1 MDINPPKC
9 SDIDFIN
16 FLIAASN
23 VFSCTEAARCYPFV
37 ANAPFHD
44 AFTRCLQRQPPDTEA
59 LWDEVKNHVKPEE
72 GFLIVDD
79 STLDKP
85 YAKEMAFVR
94 RMWSGKH
101 HRTVKGIGLITLIW
115 TDGTTVIPVDF
126 RIYNIDEDDKTKNDH
141 FRDMIDKGEERGF
154 NPEFVL
160 FDTWYA
166 SVKNL
171 KAIRLSL
178 IHISEPTR
186 LGMISYAVF

>member
-1 MDINPPKC
+1 MFEIVMG
-9 SDIDFIN
+9 IDD
-16 FLIAASN
+16 FLIQ
-23 VFSCTEAARCYPFV
+23 
-37 ANAPFHD
+37 
-44 AFTRCLQRQPPDTEA
+44 L
-59 LWDEVKNHVKPEE
+59 VK
-72 GFLIVDD
+72 
-79 STLDKP
+79 
-85 YAKEMAFVR
+85 Y
-94 RMWSGKH
+94 W
-101 HRTVKGIGLITLIW
+101 ITLIW

-171 KAIRLSL
+171 KAIRACLKIQPDLTIGIGLHLSL

-186 LGMISYAVF
+186 RTPISYAVFCLKKK